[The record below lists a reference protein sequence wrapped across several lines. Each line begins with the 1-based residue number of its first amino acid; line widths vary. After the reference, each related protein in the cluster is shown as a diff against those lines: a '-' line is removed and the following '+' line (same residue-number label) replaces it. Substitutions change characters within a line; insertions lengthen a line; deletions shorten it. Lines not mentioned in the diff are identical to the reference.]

1 MARGPGRAK
10 VCALYP
16 GPPGDSLPLSRVG
29 HCGQRVLGRVRRSLS
44 RNSVIWPG
52 LPALA
57 RVMGSKSK
65 GLIMKRT
72 IRAQTGGRDV
82 LVHVV
87 GQWYAVH
94 GSRTVNF
101 TRDVIGGNLDTIT
114 DDRTFT
120 APRPIVSP
128 DVLYKATLNIKLGS
142 L

>member
-1 MARGPGRAK
+1 MDRK
-10 VCALYP
+10 
-16 GPPGDSLPLSRVG
+16 
-29 HCGQRVLGRVRRSLS
+29 
-44 RNSVIWPG
+44 
-52 LPALA
+52 
-57 RVMGSKSK
+57 
-65 GLIMKRT
+65 T
-72 IRAQTGGRDV
+72 IKAHTGGRDV

-128 DVLYKATLNIKLGS
+128 GELYEATLGVKLGS

>member
-1 MARGPGRAK
+1 M
-10 VCALYP
+10 
-16 GPPGDSLPLSRVG
+16 
-29 HCGQRVLGRVRRSLS
+29 Q
-44 RNSVIWPG
+44 
-52 LPALA
+52 
-57 RVMGSKSK
+57 
-65 GLIMKRT
+65 RT
-72 IRAQTGGRDV
+72 IKAHTGGRGV

-120 APRPIVSP
+120 SSKPITSP
-128 DVLYKATLNIKLGS
+128 DGLYEATLGVKLGS